1 MSEGPSEVNGP
12 RALGMDSRLL
22 GNDGGE
28 RGDSIVGA
36 ALAADA
42 EYGEV
47 VKVCFELILL
57 LEGDPHGLQEAVV
70 VYVQSRAAV
79 SADDVMVAL
88 VVSHLVLV
96 GPTPEVY
103 LDEQTLLF
111 QQLDGAVDGGDV
123 YERVG
128 LLDLFVDILSSH
140 VPRAG
145 SDGGKD
151 HHPLG
156 REPVSSA
163 SEGIEKIVCFG
174 QI

>member
-1 MSEGPSEVNGP
+1 MVGTRESIGG
-12 RALGMDSRLL
+12 RRLIL
-22 GNDGGE
+22 
-28 RGDSIVGA
+28 GA

-47 VKVCFELILL
+47 VQVCFELIFL
-57 LEGDPHGLQEAVV
+57 LEGDTDGLQEAVV
-70 VYVQSRAAV
+70 VYVKSRAAV
-79 SADDVMVAL
+79 PADDVVVPL
-88 VVSHLVLV
+88 VVGHFVLV
-96 GPTPEVY
+96 GPTSEVY

-111 QQLDGAVDGGDV
+111 QQLDGAVDGSNV

-128 LLDLFVDILSSH
+128 LLDLFVDILSGH

-156 REPVSSA
+156 REPVSGA
-163 SEGIEKIVCFG
+163 SEGIEKVVCFG
-174 QI
+174 QIMRSGEVASPLSHRQ

>member
-1 MSEGPSEVNGP
+1 M
-12 RALGMDSRLL
+12 AAYLIL
-22 GNDGGE
+22 
-28 RGDSIVGA
+28 GA

-47 VKVCFELILL
+47 VQVCFELIFL
-57 LEGDPHGLQEAVV
+57 LEGDPDGLQEAMM
-70 VYVQSRAAV
+70 VYIQGRTTVP
-79 SADDVMVAL
+79 ADDVVVAL

-111 QQLDGAVDGGDV
+111 QQLDGAVDGSNV
-123 YERVG
+123 YERVC

-145 SDGGKD
+145 SDGGKN
-151 HHPLG
+151 HHSLGVSLYPALLRELRRSSALVKSCAPG
-156 REPVSSA
+156 RECPLCHTA
-163 SEGIEKIVCFG
+163 RT
-174 QI
+174 